1 MTSKISACTSP
12 DLRTR
17 LSHALA
23 AARPQSAEALWQFV
37 RAAYGLAVP
46 RRAVCPGHVAPM
58 EYLAR
63 TILEPG
69 RDLVIWASRGGAKTE
84 LGSIAAH
91 LDSILRPG
99 CQTRILG
106 GSLDQSEKMYE
117 YLMDKWQGPFE
128 KMLARRPSARRTELV
143 NCSTIEVLTQ
153 SPRSVRGQRVH
164 RLKCDEVDE
173 FSREV
178 WQAAQFITQ
187 SSAGTDGRWIPA
199 QMEVFSTLHR
209 ACGPMATLVDRIT
222 NCELRGGSPHP
233 PRSAA
238 ADSGTVE
245 PHMHARETCAAGTET
260 RRAQTLA
267 PPPANP
273 QFARSL
279 PAAAGNPQLLK
290 WCLWETIE
298 PCPPERSCSRC
309 PLASDCDG
317 RARGA
322 DGYFPIDDAI
332 AQHARASRAAWEAEM
347 LCIRPSAEGLVF
359 AEFDP
364 RRHVAP
370 VAYNPAL
377 PLYRAIDFGY
387 ANPFVCL
394 WVQVDDNC
402 GLPNADSCGTAGL
415 SSRGCAP
422 ETFPRLDKP
431 AVPHCSSANPQSMA
445 PDLSRVQFR
454 VIGEYVARERA
465 IGEHARTMA
474 SRDPGPVLATYADP
488 AGWQRTDV
496 TGTGPCQELAAMGIK
511 VRTPHAGILEGVELI
526 RRLLKDRGSGPERA
540 GLVIDPS
547 CRWLVRAMQEYHWDE
562 AEDGRRGERPAKDG
576 ADHPID
582 ALRYLA
588 TGLFLRR
595 G

>member
-1 MTSKISACTSP
+1 VNGSA
-12 DLRTR
+12 
-17 LSHALA
+17 
-23 AARPQSAEALWQFV
+23 
-37 RAAYGLAVP
+37 
-46 RRAVCPGHVAPM
+46 
-58 EYLAR
+58 
-63 TILEPG
+63 
-69 RDLVIWASRGGAKTE
+69 
-84 LGSIAAH
+84 
-91 LDSILRPG
+91 
-99 CQTRILG
+99 
-106 GSLDQSEKMYE
+106 
-117 YLMDKWQGPFE
+117 
-128 KMLARRPSARRTELV
+128 
-143 NCSTIEVLTQ
+143 IEVLTQ

-187 SSAGTDGRWIPA
+187 SSPGTDGRWIPA

-209 ACGPMATLVDRIT
+209 ACGPMARLVDRLT
-222 NCELRGGSPHP
+222 NCELRNADCGLNGNGTSPATDASSLRP
-233 PRSAA
+233 C
-238 ADSGTVE
+238 V
-245 PHMHARETCAAGTET
+245 
-260 RRAQTLA
+260 
-267 PPPANP
+267 PASLSSSNP
-273 QFARSL
+273 QFAIR
-279 PAAAGNPQLLK
+279 NPQLLK

-309 PLASDCDG
+309 PLAPDCDG

-322 DGYFPIDDAI
+322 DGYFPIGDAI

-394 WVQVDDNC
+394 WVQVDDDVRAPTVRS
-402 GLPNADSCGTAGL
+402 GSHDPADENLGACESNPELTLGARTGETHSVGART
-415 SSRGCAP
+415 SR
-422 ETFPRLDKP
+422 D
-431 AVPHCSSANPQSMA
+431 
-445 PDLSRVQFR
+445 PDLSHVQLR
-454 VIGEYVARERA
+454 VIGEYVARERP
-465 IGEHARTMA
+465 IGEHARAMA

-511 VRTPHAGILEGVELI
+511 VRTLRAGILEGVELL
-526 RRLLKDRGSGPERA
+526 RRLLKDRGSGPDRA
-540 GLVIDPS
+540 GLVVDPS
-547 CRWLVRAMQEYHWDE
+547 CRWLVRAMQEYHWEE

-582 ALRYLA
+582 ALRYLV

-595 G
+595 GRIQERRW

>member
-1 MTSKISACTSP
+1 MSNTISTCASS
-12 DLRTR
+12 DLRAR
-17 LSHALA
+17 LVQALA
-23 AARPQSAEALWQFV
+23 TARPQSPDALWQFV
-37 RAAYGLAVP
+37 RAAHGMAVP

-63 TILEPG
+63 AILEPG
-69 RDLVIWASRGGAKTE
+69 RDLVVWASRGGAKTE

-106 GSLDQSEKMYE
+106 GSLDQSEKMYK
-117 YLMDKWQGPFE
+117 YLAAKWEGPFARL
-128 KMLARRPSARRTELV
+128 LARPPSARRTELV
-143 NCSTIEVLTQ
+143 NGSAIEVLTQ

-187 SSAGTDGRWIPA
+187 SSEGADGRWIPA
-199 QMEVFSTLHR
+199 QMEVFSTMHR
-209 ACGPMATLVDRIT
+209 ASGPMAQLVDRINQCRVQSEECRVNGEKT
-222 NCELRGGSPHP
+222 D
-233 PRSAA
+233 SAA
-238 ADSGTVE
+238 DAVSSSPPFST
-245 PHMHARETCAAGTET
+245 HHSSLC
-260 RRAQTLA
+260 TLHS
-267 PPPANP
+267 P
-273 QFARSL
+273 L
-279 PAAAGNPQLLK
+279 LLK

-298 PCPPERSCSRC
+298 PRPPERSCSRC
-309 PLASDCDG
+309 PLAADCDG

-332 AQHARASRAAWEAEM
+332 AQHMRASRAAWEAEM

-359 AEFDP
+359 NEFDP
-364 RRHVAP
+364 RRNVAP
-370 VAYNPAL
+370 LAYNPAL

-394 WVQVDDNC
+394 WVQVEDER
-402 GLPNADSCGTAGL
+402 GTESEGAGVTPFVPRSGFRAP
-415 SSRGCAP
+415 SSSSS
-422 ETFPRLDKP
+422 T
-431 AVPHCSSANPQSMA
+431 PHSSD
-445 PDLSRVQFR
+445 PDLARVQLR
-454 VIGEYVARERA
+454 VIAEYLERERP
-465 IGEHARTMA
+465 IGEHARVIA
-474 SRDPGPVLATYADP
+474 ARDPGPVLATYADP

-511 VRTPHAGILEGVELI
+511 VRTPRAGILEGVELL
-526 RRLLKDRGSGPERA
+526 RRLLKNRGGGPERA

-562 AEDGRRGERPAKDG
+562 ADDGRRGERPAKDG
-576 ADHPID
+576 SDHPID

-588 TGLFLRR
+588 TGLFLKRGQLHERR
-595 G
+595 W

>member
-1 MTSKISACTSP
+1 MSNTISTCASS
-12 DLRTR
+12 DLRAR
-17 LSHALA
+17 LVQALA
-23 AARPQSAEALWQFV
+23 SARPQSPDALWQFV
-37 RAAYGLAVP
+37 RAAHGMAVP

-63 TILEPG
+63 AILEPG
-69 RDLVIWASRGGAKTE
+69 RDLVVWASRGGAKTE

-117 YLMDKWQGPFE
+117 YLTAKWEGPFARL
-128 KMLARRPSARRTELV
+128 LARPPSARRTELV
-143 NCSTIEVLTQ
+143 NGSAIEVLTQ

-187 SSAGTDGRWIPA
+187 SSEGADGRWIPA
-199 QMEVFSTLHR
+199 QMEVFSTMHR
-209 ACGPMATLVDRIT
+209 ASGPMARLVDRLT
-222 NCELRGGSPHP
+222 NCGLRN
-233 PRSAA
+233 
-238 ADSGTVE
+238 ADCGLNGNDSRPTAIGM
-245 PHMHARETCAAGTET
+245 PG
-260 RRAQTLA
+260 
-267 PPPANP
+267 ANP
-273 QFARSL
+273 QFSIR
-279 PAAAGNPQLLK
+279 NPQLLK

-309 PLASDCDG
+309 PLAADCDG

-332 AQHARASRAAWEAEM
+332 AQHFRASRAAWEAEM
-347 LCIRPSAEGLVF
+347 LCIRPSAEVLVF
-359 AEFDP
+359 NEFDP

-370 VAYNPAL
+370 LAYNPAL

-402 GLPNADSCGTAGL
+402 GLRNADCGLEEKRGAGTMGRRDENTAAVA
-415 SSRGCAP
+415 RP
-422 ETFPRLDKP
+422 FRLP
-431 AVPHCSSANPQSMA
+431 FNPQFAIRNPQSVD
-445 PDLSRVQFR
+445 PDLAGVQLR
-454 VIGEYVARERA
+454 VIAEYLERERP

-474 SRDPGPVLATYADP
+474 ARDPGPVLATYADP

-511 VRTPHAGILEGVELI
+511 VRTPRAGILEGVELL
-526 RRLLKDRGSGPERA
+526 RRLLKNRGGGPQRA
-540 GLVIDPS
+540 GLVVDPS
-547 CRWLVRAMQEYHWDE
+547 CRWLVRAMQEYHW
-562 AEDGRRGERPAKDG
+562 AETDDGRRGERPAKDG
-576 ADHPID
+576 SDHPID

-588 TGLFLRR
+588 TGLFLKRGQLHERR
-595 G
+595 W

>member
-1 MTSKISACTSP
+1 MKRIAEAFYAVSHTIASRRDLTSIAQRRNAKGMPDMSDTISTCASS
-12 DLRTR
+12 DLRAR
-17 LSHALA
+17 LVQALA
-23 AARPQSAEALWQFV
+23 SARPQSPDALWQFI
-37 RAAYGLAVP
+37 RAAHGMAVP

-63 TILEPG
+63 AILEPG
-69 RDLVIWASRGGAKTE
+69 RDLVVWASRGGAKTE

-117 YLMDKWQGPFE
+117 YLAAKWEGPFARL
-128 KMLARRPSARRTELV
+128 LARPPSARQTQLV
-143 NCSTIEVLTQ
+143 NGSAIEVLTQ

-187 SSAGTDGRWIPA
+187 SSQGADGRWIPA
-199 QMEVFSTLHR
+199 QMEVFSTMHR
-209 ACGPMATLVDRIT
+209 ASGPMARLVDRLT
-222 NCELRGGSPHP
+222 NCGLRN
-233 PRSAA
+233 
-238 ADSGTVE
+238 ADRGLNDSRPTAIGM
-245 PHMHARETCAAGTET
+245 PG
-260 RRAQTLA
+260 
-267 PPPANP
+267 ANP
-273 QFARSL
+273 QFSIR
-279 PAAAGNPQLLK
+279 NPQLLK

-309 PLASDCDG
+309 PLAADCDG

-332 AQHARASRAAWEAEM
+332 AQHTRASRAAWEAEM

-359 AEFDP
+359 NEFDP

-370 VAYNPAL
+370 LAYNPAL

-394 WVQVDDNC
+394 WVQVDDNR
-402 GLPNADSCGTAGL
+402 GLVAWAT
-415 SSRGCAP
+415 
-422 ETFPRLDKP
+422 K
-431 AVPHCSSANPQSMA
+431 PQSVD
-445 PDLSRVQFR
+445 PDLARVQIR
-454 VIGEYVARERA
+454 VIAEYLARERP
-465 IGEHARTMA
+465 IGEHARTIA
-474 SRDPGPVLATYADP
+474 ARDPGPVLATYADP

-511 VRTPHAGILEGVELI
+511 VRTPRAGILEGVELL
-526 RRLLKDRGSGPERA
+526 RRLLKNRGGGPERA

-562 AEDGRRGERPAKDG
+562 ADDGRRGERPAKDG
-576 ADHPID
+576 SDHPID

-588 TGLFLRR
+588 TGLFLKRGQLHERR
-595 G
+595 W

>member
-1 MTSKISACTSP
+1 MSSKTSARGSP
-12 DLRTR
+12 DVRSR
-17 LSHALA
+17 LVQAIAS
-23 AARPQSAEALWQFV
+23 ARPQTADALWQFV
-37 RAAYGLAVP
+37 RAAHGMAVP

-63 TILEPG
+63 AILEPG
-69 RDLVIWASRGGAKTE
+69 RDLVVWASRGGAKTE

-117 YLMDKWQGPFE
+117 YLTAKWEGPFARL
-128 KMLARRPSARRTELV
+128 LARPPSARRTELV
-143 NCSTIEVLTQ
+143 NGSAIEVLTQ

-187 SSAGTDGRWIPA
+187 SSEGADGRWIPA
-199 QMEVFSTLHR
+199 QMEVFSTMHR
-209 ACGPMATLVDRIT
+209 ACGPMAALVDRLSQ
-222 NCELRGGSPHP
+222 CGLRNAECGLNGN
-233 PRSAA
+233 
-238 ADSGTVE
+238 GT
-245 PHMHARETCAAGTET
+245 
-260 RRAQTLA
+260 L
-267 PPPANP
+267 ANP
-273 QFARSL
+273 QFSIR
-279 PAAAGNPQLLK
+279 NPQLLK

-309 PLASDCDG
+309 PLAADCDG

-332 AQHARASRAAWEAEM
+332 AQHFRASRAAWETEM

-359 AEFDP
+359 NEFDP

-370 VAYNPAL
+370 LAYNPAL

-394 WVQVDDNC
+394 WVQVDEKC
-402 GLPNADSCGTAGL
+402 GMRSAECGMKN
-415 SSRGCAP
+415 SRGEGTEGRRDEDTAATARP
-422 ETFPRLDKP
+422 VRSPFTPHSALRTPHSSFPT
-431 AVPHCSSANPQSMA
+431 PHSAFRTPHSID
-445 PDLSRVQFR
+445 PDLAGVQLR
-454 VIGEYVARERA
+454 VIAEYLERERP

-474 SRDPGPVLATYADP
+474 ARDPGPVLATYADP

-511 VRTPHAGILEGVELI
+511 VRTPRAGILEGVELL
-526 RRLLKDRGSGPERA
+526 RRLLKNRGGGPQRA

-562 AEDGRRGERPAKDG
+562 ADDGRRGERPAKDG
-576 ADHPID
+576 SDHPID

-588 TGLFLRR
+588 TGLFLKRGQMHERR
-595 G
+595 W

>member
-1 MTSKISACTSP
+1 MNSPICTSALS
-12 DLRTR
+12 DVRTR
-17 LSHALA
+17 LVRALA

-58 EYLAR
+58 EYLDRA
-63 TILEPG
+63 ILAPG
-69 RDLVIWASRGGAKTE
+69 RDLVVWASRGGAKTE

-117 YLMDKWQGPFE
+117 CLAAKWDGPFAA
-128 KMLARRPSARRTELV
+128 MLARAPSARRTELA
-143 NCSTIEVLTQ
+143 NGSAIEVLTQ

-187 SSAGTDGRWIPA
+187 SSPGTDGRWIPA
-199 QMEVFSTLHR
+199 QMEVFSTMHR
-209 ACGPMATLVDRIT
+209 ACGPMAALVDRLTDCGMRIADCGLKNGKT
-222 NCELRGGSPHP
+222 HLPLDNP
-233 PRSAA
+233 P
-238 ADSGTVE
+238 D
-245 PHMHARETCAAGTET
+245 
-260 RRAQTLA
+260 
-267 PPPANP
+267 ANP
-273 QFARSL
+273 QFAIR
-279 PAAAGNPQLLK
+279 NPQLLR

-309 PLASDCDG
+309 PLAADCEG

-332 AQHARASRAAWEAEM
+332 AQKSRASRAAWEAEM
-347 LCIRPSAEGLVF
+347 LCLRPSAEGLVF
-359 AEFDP
+359 SEFDP

-370 VAYNPAL
+370 VAYNPSL

-394 WVQVDDNC
+394 WVQADENC
-402 GLPNADSCGTAGL
+402 GLRIADCGLKDNDTRPTTPA
-415 SSRGCAP
+415 
-422 ETFPRLDKP
+422 EPR
-431 AVPHCSSANPQSMA
+431 ANPQSTIHNPQLTD
-445 PDLSRVQFR
+445 PDLSHVQLR
-454 VIGEYVARERA
+454 VIAEYVERERA
-465 IGEHARTMA
+465 IAEHARAMA
-474 SRDPGPVLATYADP
+474 ARDPGPVLATYADP

-496 TGTGPCQELAAMGIK
+496 TGTGPCQELAALGIRT
-511 VRTPHAGILEGVELI
+511 RTPHAGILEGVELL
-526 RRLLKDRGSGPERA
+526 RRLLKDRGGGPERA

-547 CRWLVRAMQEYHWDE
+547 CRWLTRAMQEYHWEETD
-562 AEDGRRGERPAKDG
+562 DGRRGERPAKDG

-588 TGLFLRR
+588 TGLYLKRSR
-595 G
+595 VHERSW